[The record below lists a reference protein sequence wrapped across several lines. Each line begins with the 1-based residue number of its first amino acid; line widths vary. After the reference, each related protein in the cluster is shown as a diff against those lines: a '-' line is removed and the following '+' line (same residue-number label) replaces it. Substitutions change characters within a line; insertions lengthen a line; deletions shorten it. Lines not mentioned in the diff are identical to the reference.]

1 MVAYFN
7 AWPIFCHKVALVACF
22 LACLEKKIALSLTYK
37 AKVLGMLNYCCL
49 MTISH

>member
-22 LACLEKKIALSLTYK
+22 LACLEELPAVHSVWAGDAELLLSAL
-37 AKVLGMLNYCCL
+37 
-49 MTISH
+49 